1 MISEENILQTD
12 FERKIYCKEIPVI
25 QMALYVREK
34 RITGGLV
41 EKFLTQTKSLT
52 PRLQSQMVGSNK
64 TIAFLPF
71 SLTSPSTFRKRSLPS
86 STVDAIISN
95 QAFSHDRYEIKSN
108 QRSSRRLE
116 VMGACAG
123 KELSPSPL
131 RSFSLPLKAR
141 SPKTNRAKLIAT
153 CIAFLEQYV
162 GSPHQPSLGLQVF
175 LYDRCNIFLGLSYSK
190 ENHYTFLNSLRK
202 DDVEAQDEFTLKVME
217 RTRVTCY

>member
-1 MISEENILQTD
+1 
-12 FERKIYCKEIPVI
+12 
-25 QMALYVREK
+25 
-34 RITGGLV
+34 
-41 EKFLTQTKSLT
+41 
-52 PRLQSQMVGSNK
+52 
-64 TIAFLPF
+64 
-71 SLTSPSTFRKRSLPS
+71 
-86 STVDAIISN
+86 
-95 QAFSHDRYEIKSN
+95 
-108 QRSSRRLE
+108 
-116 VMGACAG
+116 MGACAG

-131 RSFSLPLKAR
+131 PSFSLPLKAR
-141 SPKTNRAKLIAT
+141 SPKTNRTKLIAA